1 MNLALLP
8 RSFSSREEIEG
19 ASLLSPG
26 NVTRWIRLDEAG
38 RQIEIESAVAV
49 ADLA

>member
-1 MNLALLP
+1 LP
-8 RSFSSREEIEG
+8 RSFSSREEIEQ
-19 ASLLSPG
+19 ASLFPRG

-49 ADLA
+49 PDLA